1 MIPISDFP
9 IFEIL
14 EFSDLRDLGI
24 SSILWDHRIPSRVR
38 RVHRV
43 TVFRRSRGFL
53 PTKPPE
59 VAPKTLPDGPKT
71 LQEVLKTPQDGPKTT
86 QDRPK
91 TPQDG
96 PEAPER
102 RPDMSQDEPR
112 RLKMDLPKL
121 TRAPAVRFSVRC
133 LDSRDVLPITRPCA
147 RLANQSELKGAH
159 GCLFMS
165 VITQSIKQSTNQPIN
180 LSTYQ

>member
-1 MIPISDFP
+1 MP
-9 IFEIL
+9 
-14 EFSDLRDLGI
+14 G
-24 SSILWDHRIPSRVR
+24 
-38 RVHRV
+38 
-43 TVFRRSRGFL
+43 
-53 PTKPPE
+53 
-59 VAPKTLPDGPKT
+59 
-71 LQEVLKTPQDGPKTT
+71 QDGSKTT

-133 LDSRDVLPITRPCA
+133 LDSRDVIPITRPCA

-180 LSTYQ
+180 LSTYQSINQSVHQAANQSVNQSISQSVSQSIDQSISHCWKTPEG